1 MTKSTITTEIRADL
15 QGVIIAPR
23 VTEKA
28 AYGGAVRMYTFDVAT
43 TANKIQIARA
53 IKAIYG
59 VVPAEVNT
67 IVSKAKNVF
76 VRGRWGKT
84 TKTKKAMVF
93 LREGD
98 KIELA

>member
-1 MTKSTITTEIRADL
+1 MTTKTNTEIRADL
-15 QGVIIAPR
+15 QGVIISPR
-23 VTEKA
+23 ITEKA
-28 AYGGAVRMYTFDVAT
+28 AYGGEVNMYTFNVNP
-43 TANKIQIARA
+43 TANKTQIARA

-59 VVPAEVNT
+59 VVPTEVNT

-84 TKTKKAMVF
+84 TKSKKALVF
-93 LREGD
+93 LKDGD

>member
-1 MTKSTITTEIRADL
+1 MTKSTINTEIRADL
-15 QGVIIAPR
+15 QGVIISPR
-23 VTEKA
+23 ITEKA
-28 AYGGAVRMYTFDVAT
+28 AYGGSVNMYTFNVNP
-43 TANKIQIARA
+43 TANKTQIARA

-84 TKTKKAMVF
+84 AKSKKALVF

>member
-23 VTEKA
+23 ITEKA
-28 AYGGAVRMYTFDVAT
+28 AYGGSVRMYTFDVNP
-43 TANKIQIARA
+43 TANKTQIARA

-98 KIELA
+98 SIELA